1 MNKSNRIFFYVIS
14 RRWPWLDVVLPL
26 CACFFPFVQSF
37 VVRLALYSIISLC
50 IVFIIPQEWGIL
62 WYNWVRVYCHCHF
75 HLKQGCHVQND
86 HSAQKREIR
95 CRREFTLNIL
105 SLNYHVF
112 VVEKK
117 KSILVYSWT
126 ECGLVLHLSV
136 HVGRLWLT
144 LIVFATSC
152 SLSCI
157 CFCFPSLLYLFA
169 PLFANYDFAV
179 FPDAFPLYNI
189 RQRKETQK
197 EKKNHL
203 AYFSL

>member
-50 IVFIIPQEWGIL
+50 FVFIIPQEWGIL

-117 KSILVYSWT
+117 NPFWYIL
-126 ECGLVLHLSV
+126 GLNVALFFISV
-136 HVGRLWLT
+136 FMSADFDWLWSCL
-144 LIVFATSC
+144 LLPALFPAFVFVSRP
-152 SLSCI
+152 SYI
-157 CFCFPSLLYLFA
+157 CLLLCLPIMTLLYSQMLF
-169 PLFANYDFAV
+169 PC
-179 FPDAFPLYNI
+179 I
-189 RQRKETQK
+189 I
-197 EKKNHL
+197 
-203 AYFSL
+203 

>member
-117 KSILVYSWT
+117 KIHFGIFLDWMWPCSSSQCSCRQTLIDFDRVCYFLLSF
-126 ECGLVLHLSV
+126 LHLFLFPVPLIFVCSFV
-136 HVGRLWLT
+136 CQLWL
-144 LIVFATSC
+144 C
-152 SLSCI
+152 CI
-157 CFCFPSLLYLFA
+157 PRC
-169 PLFANYDFAV
+169 
-179 FPDAFPLYNI
+179 
-189 RQRKETQK
+189 
-197 EKKNHL
+197 
-203 AYFSL
+203 FSLV